1 MVIMS
6 KVKTVFLNASWMS
19 VSQVITSVLAFVWTL
34 FTARYL
40 GVNEYGIFGATLSL
54 AGLFGAVCDVGT
66 MYFAVREISVD
77 LSREQKYL
85 DACVSLRF
93 ILGAIYFAL
102 VLLSLMVVG
111 WNSYMM
117 VICLIFAVHQFVG
130 SFKSLLVISFQAHE
144 EMKYQAIMYIISNVL
159 TFIFIMAVIFGD
171 YGLFGLSISYV
182 LGNFI
187 GLIYVLWV
195 LKKKFVFPRL
205 SWDSSLYKILLLGGL
220 PFALNAIFSAIY
232 FSIDMVMLNQMSNS
246 YYVGLYNSA
255 YKLVDIFGVFYAVY
269 TATIF
274 PVMSKLFKDDKNIL
288 SLSLSKSIKYLSAI
302 TIPLSV
308 ATFIYATDMIVFCFG
323 SEFSEAGAV
332 LTMLVWSVCFLFMNG
347 ATVTALNA
355 SNKERSVTRMYI
367 LTSAFN
373 IIFNLVLIPKYN
385 VYGAAFTTIL
395 SDIFLLI
402 LSVYVLNKINLL
414 PDRHLIF
421 DLMKISLASIV
432 MGFCLYLLNL
442 NMWLAIPV
450 GIVIYLVVA
459 VMIRFFDEDD
469 KNIIR
474 QVIGR

>member
-1 MVIMS
+1 MS

-40 GVNEYGIFGATLSL
+40 GVNDYGIFGATLSL
-54 AGLFGAVCDVGT
+54 ASLFGTVCDVGT

-102 VLLSLMVVG
+102 VLLSLMAAG
-111 WNSYMM
+111 WNSYMI

-144 EMKYQAIMYIISNVL
+144 EMKYQAIMYIISNVM
-159 TFIFIMAVIFGD
+159 TFVFIVAVIFGD
-171 YGLFGLSISYV
+171 YGLFGLSLAYV

-187 GLIYVLWV
+187 GLVYVLWV
-195 LKKKFVFPRL
+195 LKKKFVFPRISL
-205 SWDSSLYKILLLGGL
+205 EFNLYKILLLGGL

-232 FSIDMVMLNQMSNS
+232 YSIDIFMLTQMSNT

-288 SLSLSKSIKYLSAI
+288 NLTLSKSIKYLSAV

-308 ATFIYATDMIVFCFG
+308 ATLIYATDMIVFCFG
-323 SEFSEAGAV
+323 SKFSEAGSV
-332 LTMLVWSVCFLFMNG
+332 LAMLVWSVCFLFMNG

-355 SNKERSVTRMYI
+355 SNKERSVTVMYI
-367 LTSAFN
+367 LTSMFN
-373 IIFNLVLIPKYN
+373 VIFNLVLIPKYN

-402 LSVYVLNKINLL
+402 LSIYVLNKVNLL
-414 PDRHLIF
+414 PNIHLF
-421 DLMKISLASIV
+421 YDLLKITIASV
-432 MGFCLYLLNL
+432 LMGVCLYSLNL

-450 GIVIYLVVA
+450 GIVVYLSVIVI
-459 VMIRFFDEDD
+459 IRFFDEDD
-469 KNIIR
+469 KTIIR
-474 QVIGR
+474 QVIGK

>member
-1 MVIMS
+1 MS

-40 GVNEYGIFGATLSL
+40 GVNDYGIFGATLSL
-54 AGLFGAVCDVGT
+54 ASLFGAVCDVGT

-102 VLLSLMVVG
+102 VLLSLMAAG
-111 WNSYMM
+111 WNSYMI

-144 EMKYQAIMYIISNVL
+144 EMKYQAIMYIISNVM
-159 TFIFIMAVIFGD
+159 TFVFIVAVIFGD
-171 YGLFGLSISYV
+171 YGLFGLSLAYV

-187 GLIYVLWV
+187 GLVYVLWV
-195 LKKKFVFPRL
+195 LKKKFVFPRISL
-205 SWDSSLYKILLLGGL
+205 EFNLYKILLLGGL

-232 FSIDMVMLNQMSNS
+232 YSIDIFMLTQMSNT

-288 SLSLSKSIKYLSAI
+288 NLTLSKSIKYLSAV

-308 ATFIYATDMIVFCFG
+308 ATLIYATDMIVFCFG
-323 SEFSEAGAV
+323 SKFSEAGSV
-332 LTMLVWSVCFLFMNG
+332 LAMLVWSVCFLFMNG

-355 SNKERSVTRMYI
+355 SNKERSVTVMYI
-367 LTSAFN
+367 LTSMFN
-373 IIFNLVLIPKYN
+373 VIFNLVLIPKYN

-402 LSVYVLNKINLL
+402 LSIYVLNKVNLL
-414 PDRHLIF
+414 PNIHLF
-421 DLMKISLASIV
+421 YDLLKITIASV
-432 MGFCLYLLNL
+432 LMGVCLYSLNL

-450 GIVIYLVVA
+450 GIVVYLSVIVI
-459 VMIRFFDEDD
+459 IRFFDEDD
-469 KNIIR
+469 KTIIR
-474 QVIGR
+474 QVIGK

>member
-1 MVIMS
+1 MS

-19 VSQVITSVLAFVWTL
+19 ISQVITSVLAFAWTL

-40 GVNEYGIFGATLSL
+40 GVNDYGIFGATLSM
-54 AGLFGAVCDVGT
+54 AGLFSAVCDVGT
-66 MYFAVREISVD
+66 MYYAVREISVD
-77 LSREQKYL
+77 LSREQKYM

-102 VLLSLMVVG
+102 VLLALIVAG
-111 WNSYMM
+111 WNSYML

-130 SFKSLLVISFQAHE
+130 SFKSLLVVSFQAHE

-171 YGLFGLSISYV
+171 FGLFGLSLAYV

-187 GLIYVLWV
+187 GLVYVLWV
-195 LKKKFVFPRL
+195 LKKKFVFPRF
-205 SWDSSLYKILLLGGL
+205 SSDFKLYKIMLLGGL

-232 FSIDMVMLNQMSNS
+232 FSIDVVMLTQMTNT

-274 PVMSKLFKDDKNIL
+274 PVMSKLFKDDKNVM
-288 SLSLSKSIKYLSAI
+288 SLGLTKTIKYLSAI

-308 ATFIYATDMIVFCFG
+308 ATLIYATDMIVFCFG
-323 SEFSEAGAV
+323 SKFSEAGSV

-355 SNKERSVTRMYI
+355 SNKERSVTVMYI
-367 LTSAFN
+367 LTSMFN
-373 IIFNLVLIPKYN
+373 VIFNLVLIPKYN

-402 LSVYVLNKINLL
+402 LSVYMLNKVNLL
-414 PDRHLIF
+414 PNIHLVY
-421 DLMKISLASIV
+421 DLVKITIASIV
-432 MGFCLYLLNL
+432 MGVCLYSLNL

-450 GIVIYLVVA
+450 GIVIYLVVILL
-459 VMIRFFDEDD
+459 IRFFDEDD

-474 QVIGR
+474 QVIGK